1 VVFANEWE
9 EVYKQGAQNSVWP
22 WSDLISYVMR
32 YASLTR
38 SSRVLELGFGAGAN
52 IPFLLSIGVHYFGTE
67 GSATAV
73 ANVLKRHESAQNLHL
88 ACCDFTKSIPFDG
101 PFDLIVDR
109 SSLTHNSTVSI
120 RECLRRLRLRM
131 RPGAKF
137 IGIDWFSTAHA
148 DFESGAQ
155 LDDQYTR
162 CGFSSGQFKDVGTVH
177 FSDERHLMGMLTDAG
192 FDVERMEHK
201 QSDVV
206 LPKGQRR
213 MAWWNF
219 VAGRA

>member
-1 VVFANEWE
+1 
-9 EVYKQGAQNSVWP
+9 
-22 WSDLISYVMR
+22 
-32 YASLTR
+32 
-38 SSRVLELGFGAGAN
+38 
-52 IPFLLSIGVHYFGTE
+52 
-67 GSATAV
+67 
-73 ANVLKRHESAQNLHL
+73 
-88 ACCDFTKSIPFDG
+88 
-101 PFDLIVDR
+101 
-109 SSLTHNSTVSI
+109 
-120 RECLRRLRLRM
+120 M

-148 DFESGAQ
+148 DFASGAQ

-177 FSDERHLMGMLTDAG
+177 FSDERHLMGILTDAG

-206 LPKGQRR
+206 LPKGQSR